1 LLFLHL
7 GGNSRDLLEALVMGF
22 GAQPQHFVLGVSTLH
37 FRLGVVF
44 RSTTDLSRHGVFSA
58 RLHHAIELLDY
69 KSKSFLIISGDSCLS
84 QVLYYFSSHVSTLL
98 LDSQGTDLVRDGPV
112 FIPLRYLFRQFGWVA
127 LQTYSNCLVVGVP
140 DWVLNL
146 SLFNTGATGAD
157 GLLKGEGAAVRL
169 APRASSIEVKL
180 LVGSTDLD
188 ELSFYFLTPILH
200 LPDDSTVGEVVF
212 FSFRILLSI

>member
-112 FIPLRYLFRQFGWVA
+112 FIPLRYLFRQFRWVESTA
-127 LQTYSNCLVVGVP
+127 LASHCLVVGVP
-140 DWVLNL
+140 EWVLNL
-146 SLFNTGATGAD
+146 SLFNAGATGAG
-157 GLLKGEGAAVRL
+157 GLL
-169 APRASSIEVKL
+169 
-180 LVGSTDLD
+180 
-188 ELSFYFLTPILH
+188 
-200 LPDDSTVGEVVF
+200 
-212 FSFRILLSI
+212 